1 MGRSQQFDT
10 IKNGFK
16 GAKKKMLLRNSV
28 DIRESRG
35 TFTNGVS
42 KKLNLIEEFDDV
54 NPLDEDIAESY
65 FAKE

>member
-1 MGRSQQFDT
+1 
-10 IKNGFK
+10 
-16 GAKKKMLLRNSV
+16 MLLRNSV
-28 DIRESRG
+28 DIRGNRG